1 MKVDQ
6 ITAILDTG
14 GGKVT
19 DLADAEIMSKTIEA
33 IIGRPPQ
40 GEEKSLIGQET
51 LDKATTVLGELVIS
65 MTKLTDILDP
75 NQVKPTITSVTNTI
89 GTLFDALYGMS
100 DSFEKSLSDDFEE
113 ILENEID
120 DENNYNR

>member
-1 MKVDQ
+1 
-6 ITAILDTG
+6 
-14 GGKVT
+14 
-19 DLADAEIMSKTIEA
+19 MSKTIEA

-40 GEEKSLIGQET
+40 GEEKRLIGQET
-51 LDKATTVLGELVIS
+51 LDKATTVLGELVSS

-75 NQVKPTITSVTNTI
+75 KQVKPTITSVTNTI

-100 DSFEKSLSDDFEE
+100 ESLENSLGNDFET

-120 DENNYNR
+120 DGNDYNR